1 MKQNIEKVVLKG
13 CFFWYFLAL
22 HYLCGY
28 AAKVLP
34 LEKAKIHFAFSSL
47 NRTFGLRPKV
57 GCASTMKTKY
67 FVFCFALSSAFTTFA
82 TPWRRYSRSKKQK
95 RFCFFLA

>member
-13 CFFWYFLAL
+13 CFFWFFLAL

-34 LEKAKIHFAFSSL
+34 LGNAQINLAFRSFNRTFELRSKVLPLEKAKSFLLFPRLIVPLAFG
-47 NRTFGLRPKV
+47 R
-57 GCASTMKTKY
+57 KY
-67 FVFCFALSSAFTTFA
+67 SHSEML
-82 TPWRRYSRSKKQK
+82 K
-95 RFCFFLA
+95 

>member
-13 CFFWYFLAL
+13 CFFWFFLAL

-34 LEKAKIHFAFSSL
+34 LEKAKKILLFPRL
-47 NRTFGLRPKV
+47 VVPL
-57 GCASTMKTKY
+57 
-67 FVFCFALSSAFTTFA
+67 
-82 TPWRRYSRSKKQK
+82 QK
-95 RFCFFLA
+95 HNNN